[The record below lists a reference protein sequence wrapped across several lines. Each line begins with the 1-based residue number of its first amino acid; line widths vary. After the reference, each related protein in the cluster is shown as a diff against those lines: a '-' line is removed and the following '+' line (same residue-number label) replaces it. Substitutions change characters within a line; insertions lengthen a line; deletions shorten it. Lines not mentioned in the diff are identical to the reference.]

1 MEQKPDKVE
10 VIDFFG
16 EKFNKRSVPC
26 FGVLLLMLIATLAN
40 IFIMILYPG
49 TYISLYISL
58 IIIAGFALYYSYV
71 ASKNPGKIRKFS
83 ISNKVIEI
91 TLPDTTPFRIYWPEF
106 EKLEIRKKE
115 FDYRPYYRY
124 ELHFM
129 YGDSDKVVNI
139 SLLNFQKINLDKIL
153 VLLKNFAKIM
163 KKDFAAVKETNV
175 SGVILLENFKI
186 YGKLF
191 FLISAEPLQIL
202 FCVMRIGRPNEG
214 VRFLSNK
221 TSRNN

>member
-10 VIDFFG
+10 IIDFFG

-26 FGVLLLMLIATLAN
+26 SVVLLLMLMATLAN

-49 TYISLYISL
+49 TYFSLYISL
-58 IIIAGFALYYSYV
+58 IIVAGFVIYYSYV

-83 ISNKVIEI
+83 ISSEDIEI
-91 TLPDTTPFRIYWPEF
+91 FLPDTAPFRIYWHEF

-129 YGDSDKVVNI
+129 YDDSDKVVNI

-153 VLLKNFAKIM
+153 VLLKNFAKI
-163 KKDFAAVKETNV
+163 KKKEFTAVKETNI

-186 YGKLF
+186 
-191 FLISAEPLQIL
+191 
-202 FCVMRIGRPNEG
+202 
-214 VRFLSNK
+214 
-221 TSRNN
+221 

>member
-26 FGVLLLMLIATLAN
+26 SVVLLIMLMATLAN

-49 TYISLYISL
+49 TYLSLYISL
-58 IIIAGFALYYSYV
+58 IIVAGLILCYSYV
-71 ASKNPGKIRKFS
+71 LKKNPGKIRKFS
-83 ISNKVIEI
+83 ISTQDIEI
-91 TLPDTTPFRIYWPEF
+91 ILPDTSLFRISWPEF

-115 FDYRPYYRY
+115 FNYKPYCRY

-129 YGDSDKVVNI
+129 YGDSDKVVNV
-139 SLLNFQKINLDKIL
+139 SLLDFQKKNLERIL
-153 VLLKNFAKIM
+153 VLLKNFARI
-163 KKDFAAVKETNV
+163 KKKEFAAVKETNI

-186 YGKLF
+186 
-191 FLISAEPLQIL
+191 
-202 FCVMRIGRPNEG
+202 
-214 VRFLSNK
+214 
-221 TSRNN
+221 